1 MFLNLFVSNIL
12 RANGPVNRA
21 RYSRFHRSPIM
32 STADHLLV
40 ERHDGFAELTL
51 NRPDK
56 FNALNEPLLTDLHKT
71 ISELDADPGVRAII
85 LTGAGRAFCSGADRT
100 AGPADAE
107 DLLRRLYN
115 PLVELMFGLATPT
128 VAAVNGA
135 AAGAGFSLALAA
147 DLRVASSEA
156 SFATAFV
163 KVGLVPDAGATW
175 LLPRIV
181 GLGRAAEIT
190 LLGRKIGAVQ
200 AEAWQLVNEVVPHDE
215 LGIRARAVAAE
226 LASVSASV
234 GPTRRLLRAGLATN
248 LRGQLDAEATV
259 QGRAQKHPHYA
270 EAKEA
275 FLTKRPARF
284 W

>member
-1 MFLNLFVSNIL
+1 MRTSN
-12 RANGPVNRA
+12 
-21 RYSRFHRSPIM
+21 
-32 STADHLLV
+32 HLLA
-40 ERHDGFAELTL
+40 ERHAGFAVVTL

-56 FNALNEPLLTDLHKT
+56 FNALNEPLLTDLTET
-71 ISELDADPGVRAII
+71 IGELDADPGVRAIV

-100 AGPADAE
+100 AGPASAE

-115 PLVELMFGLATPT
+115 PLIERLYTMATPT

-147 DLRVASSEA
+147 DLRIASNEA
-156 SFATAFV
+156 SFNTAFV

-181 GLGRAAEIT
+181 GLGRANEIT
-190 LLGRKIGAVQ
+190 LLGRKVTAAQ
-200 AEAWQLVNEVVPHDE
+200 AEAWQLVNEVVAAADLAE
-215 LGIRARAVAAE
+215 RANAVAAE
-226 LASVSASV
+226 LAAVSATV
-234 GPTRRLLRAGLATN
+234 GTTRQLLRTGLDADLTT
-248 LRGQLDAEATV
+248 QLDAEATA
-259 QGRAQKHPHYA
+259 QGIAQQHPHYA

-275 FLTKRPARF
+275 FLGKRPISF

>member
-1 MFLNLFVSNIL
+1 
-12 RANGPVNRA
+12 
-21 RYSRFHRSPIM
+21 
-32 STADHLLV
+32 
-40 ERHDGFAELTL
+40 LTL
-51 NRPDK
+51 NRPEK
-56 FNALNEPLLTDLHKT
+56 FNALHEPLLTDLRAHLEK
-71 ISELDADPGVRAII
+71 LDAAPDVRAII

-115 PLVELMFGLATPT
+115 PLIELMVSMSTPT

-147 DLRVASSEA
+147 DLRIASADA

-163 KVGLVPDAGATW
+163 RVGLVPDAGATW

-190 LLGRKIGAVQ
+190 LLGRKITAAQ
-200 AEAWQLVNEVVPHDE
+200 AEAWQMVNEVVPGGE
-215 LGIRARAVAAE
+215 LAARSRAVAAE

-234 GPTRRLLRAGLATN
+234 GATRQLLRSGLAAD
-248 LRGQLDAEATV
+248 LAAQLDAEATA
-259 QGRAQKHPHYA
+259 QGHAQKHPHYT
-270 EAKEA
+270 EAKSA
-275 FLTKRPARF
+275 FLEKRPVQF